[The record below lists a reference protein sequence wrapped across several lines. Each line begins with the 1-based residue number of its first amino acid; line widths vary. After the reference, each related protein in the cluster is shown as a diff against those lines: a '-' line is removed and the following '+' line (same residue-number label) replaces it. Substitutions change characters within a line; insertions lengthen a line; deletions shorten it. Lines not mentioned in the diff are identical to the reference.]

1 MMPLILEDERLSKIL
16 TDFDKRYTGTGY
28 TTKKDNEN
36 SVTADMLPEVRIRI
50 HFVPIFLF
58 TLAFRDSKLID
69 YNIFIAFQEIV
80 STLHEESL

>member
-36 SVTADMLPEVRIRI
+36 SVTADMLPEVHILI
-50 HFVPIFLF
+50 YNVFNFLLVG
-58 TLAFRDSKLID
+58 TR
-69 YNIFIAFQEIV
+69 
-80 STLHEESL
+80 H